1 MEPRNIEGFLGYAV
15 TEDGEVFSARK
26 GGFITQF
33 TGNTGYK
40 AVTIVEHDTGKARTL
55 SVHRL
60 VAKAFVENPDG
71 LPIVSHMDGD
81 KANNKASNL
90 YWSTR
95 SEAHKVA
102 WATRSK
108 KVICV
113 ETGKTF
119 DSAVTASLS
128 LGLHKRALS
137 IANARIKELERQ
149 LCAIRSVVGV
159 ALGDDVHL
167 RVKNQGSI

>member
-40 AVTIVEHDTGKARTL
+40 VVTIVEHDTGKARTL

-102 WATRSK
+102 WATGK
-108 KVICV
+108 K
-113 ETGKTF
+113 
-119 DSAVTASLS
+119 DAQ
-128 LGLHKRALS
+128 RALS

-159 ALGDDVHL
+159 ALGED
-167 RVKNQGSI
+167 GE